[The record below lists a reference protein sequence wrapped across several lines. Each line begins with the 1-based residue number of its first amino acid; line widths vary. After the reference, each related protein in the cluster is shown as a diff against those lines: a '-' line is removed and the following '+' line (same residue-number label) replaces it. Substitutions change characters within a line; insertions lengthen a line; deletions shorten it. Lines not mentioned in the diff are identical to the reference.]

1 MVARMKNATASASLS
16 ASGRAVFFDRDG
28 TLSEEVGYVNHLSRF
43 RLLPST
49 VPAIRRVNEAGW
61 RAILVTNQAGVARG
75 YFDEWLIHEVH
86 AKLTAELQTGGAHLD
101 AVYFCAHH
109 PTLGRPPYRL
119 DCDCRKPKPGMLL
132 RGAQE
137 FGLDL
142 TRCFVV
148 GDRYGDVKL
157 AHRVGAKGVLAL
169 TGYGLGEYE
178 YQREQWERPPDYIA
192 ENALTAVEWILAQ
205 AEQT

>member
-1 MVARMKNATASASLS
+1 MQNAYSSVISSASE
-16 ASGRAVFFDRDG
+16 RAIFFDRDG

-75 YFDEWLIHEVH
+75 YFDEWLIHDVH
-86 AKLTAELQTGGAHLD
+86 AKLQAELRDGGAHLD

-109 PTLGRPPYRL
+109 PTLGQPPYRL
-119 DCDCRKPKPGMLL
+119 DCECRKPKPGMLL
-132 RGAQE
+132 RGARE

-142 TRCFVV
+142 THCFVV
-148 GDRYGDVKL
+148 GDRYSDVKL
-157 AHRVGAKGVLAL
+157 AHRVGAKGVFVL

-178 YQREQWERPPDYIA
+178 YQRNQWDRAPDHVA
-192 ENALTAVEWILAQ
+192 ENALAAVEWILAQ
-205 AEQT
+205 ADQPSI